1 MVRARWAVA
10 AQGTPGWGVCR
21 ATIALVSTPA
31 GGGADAYPQ
40 SPPRR
45 GAEDGAAPAAGA
57 GGPGAVAAEALE
69 GLGGCRGA
77 PLADPVLAG
86 GGADAL
92 DPALVF
98 VGAGMIAGVGE
109 AQHQGGGGF
118 GLEGKV
124 RQDVAHEG
132 LVRQLPAE
140 GAAVR
145 GMVRRLRHR
154 LAHEGRGADDAVQPG
169 LVDHL
174 QDRPRP

>member
-1 MVRARWAVA
+1 RALPDRVD
-10 AQGTPGWGVCR
+10 GGLPVE
-21 ATIALVSTPA
+21 A
-31 GGGADAYPQ
+31 GSD
-40 SPPRR
+40 RLL
-45 GAEDGAAPAAGA
+45 EV
-57 GGPGAVAAEALE
+57 AVAAEALE

-145 GMVRRLRHR
+145 GMVR
-154 LAHEGRGADDAVQPG
+154 
-169 LVDHL
+169 
-174 QDRPRP
+174 